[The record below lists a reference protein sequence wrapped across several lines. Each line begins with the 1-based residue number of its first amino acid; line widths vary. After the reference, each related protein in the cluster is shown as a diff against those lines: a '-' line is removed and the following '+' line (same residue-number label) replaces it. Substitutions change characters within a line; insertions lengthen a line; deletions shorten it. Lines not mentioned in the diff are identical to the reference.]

1 MKKILPFLSIIVG
14 SLALGLGS
22 CKPESGKIEPENK
35 VEDSVAK
42 AIDNYLPSTAG
53 SWWLYNS
60 SLGDQYKREAT
71 GRDTLK
77 ADLLMKF
84 FTYTAMSTMDDD
96 PEYFGRFDESKY
108 FTLFTFDSSTTEANY
123 IPLVVMKDEPFVGM
137 EWLNEGEVAVDG
149 YGTVQMNATCKIE
162 SLTDVVVTDDTTFTN
177 VVKMK
182 ATLKAKASALSWV
195 NCGTITYWFVKQVG
209 IVQQD
214 FNIELKVL
222 GVSLYEKIHLDVL
235 TDYHIEH

>member
-1 MKKILPFLSIIVG
+1 MKKFIQLLSIIAC
-14 SLALGLGS
+14 SLALGFSS
-22 CKPESGKIEPENK
+22 CNPESKNIEPENN
-35 VEDSVAK
+35 VEDSIPK
-42 AIDNYLPSTAG
+42 SIDNYLPATGG

-60 SLGDQYKREAT
+60 SLGDQFKREAT

-162 SLTDVVVTDDTTFTN
+162 SLSDVVVTDDTTFTN

-182 ATLKAKASALSWV
+182 ATLKARILGLDWV

-214 FNIELKVL
+214 FNIELKMV
-222 GVSLYEKIHLDVL
+222 GVTLYEKIHLDVL